1 MANKGSAFKKRGS
14 GKQQNSVASEQVFEN
29 KPEKFLVNREIGET
43 ETTPHKYVRRDE
55 TLGAT
60 QLYLNKIG

>member
-43 ETTPHKYVRRDE
+43 ETTPHK
-55 TLGAT
+55 
-60 QLYLNKIG
+60 